1 MGHSGFKYTLKRN
14 KFACFKFFFAAM
26 CLFAKPIQAISQGIK
41 NLDFEKVQDYGL
53 TNEIITCI
61 KQDKNG
67 FMWFGTEE
75 GIFQY
80 DGYAFKAFRN
90 IPGDSTTLISS
101 SIVALYPDNNN
112 LWVGTLTGL
121 GCIDINTNT
130 IKNFSAGNPLQ
141 INTILPNGKDGL
153 WIAAKTGLYQF
164 NKTTGRWKKMPAMGR
179 DAPVNYMSDDGQGH
193 LYLSSSDGVYCYTKI
208 SGACKFRYFDVP
220 RFPKLSKQEKKGIT
234 HLINIG
240 SSAIDHKGNLWMASF
255 EAGLVRLNFQTGK
268 VTAWSN
274 QSNNV
279 HFLPYFSLSS
289 VFVDQFDNV
298 WIAAREG
305 GLTIFNP
312 SKNEFINYPIDWQSE
327 NKISDGVISIFED
340 RSGIVWIG
348 TENGIF
354 KYDPHHLYL
363 QKTDIRLK
371 TPTGL
376 STTFLSPLS
385 MLKVADG
392 IWWLGTYHG
401 VWSYNEKTGIAV
413 DAKDEVGFAN
423 QFLYSVFNISRD
435 KQGDI
440 WLSAKNLLVKS
451 ATKAGSKPEFFGTA
465 EIKSKIRALYID
477 SQNHIWLG
485 THSDGIFRF
494 DPVTKKIVAFHYNED
509 PPGSRLNEIRT
520 FYELGKD
527 SLLVGGLGTGLLLLH
542 TNTGRFERL
551 KPGDLSGI
559 GQNFSINAIYKSS
572 HDLWIGTQ
580 DNGLLQITD
589 GFKKF
594 VNITTKDG
602 LPSMVI
608 NSIQC
613 DRYNNLWLATSS
625 GVVRIQLPGK
635 KITVFDKRDGI
646 QNLHEMEVLVVDSNE
661 HVSVSGPGAFYTFD
675 NAGTAR
681 NSTPPVVLIT
691 GMRVFDKDYTI
702 QKGETIILD
711 YNQNYFSFDYV
722 ALNYTQSRL
731 NNYAYKMDGLDRKW
745 NFAGSTRRVSYAN
758 LSEGTYTFSVKA
770 CNNEGVWNNAPATL
784 VLIIKPPFWHRWWF
798 FSLVFVTIAG
808 AIGTLYIYNIK
819 QLKIRLLMR
828 DKIARDLHDDI
839 GSTLSGINI
848 FSNIALQK
856 MRPGQPGLDLME
868 KISDKSHKSLEALS
882 DIVWSIDTRN
892 DDMEDFVMKANEYLS
907 ILDAQNIAYDLNI
920 SPEAEEVKLG
930 MVLRREL
937 YMIFKEAICN
947 ASKYADCSF
956 IKISLTRHKDTCTLC
971 VSDNGKGFDID
982 AVSSGN
988 GLYNMKER
996 AKKMR
1001 GDIRIESEKSKGTAV
1016 TLNFNITR
1024 FR

>member
-1 MGHSGFKYTLKRN
+1 
-14 KFACFKFFFAAM
+14 M
-26 CLFAKPIQAISQGIK
+26 CLFAKPIHAISQNIK
-41 NLDFEKVQDYGL
+41 NLHIEKIQDYGL

-61 KQDKNG
+61 NQDKNG

-80 DGYAFKAFRN
+80 DGYNFKAFRN
-90 IPGDSTTLISS
+90 IPGDPTTLISS
-101 SIVALYPDNNN
+101 SIVALYPENNN
-112 LWVGTLTGL
+112 LWVGTLSGL

-130 IKNFSAGNPLQ
+130 IKNFSPGTPLQ

-164 NKTTGRWKKMPAMGR
+164 NKTTGRWKKISLMGG
-179 DAPVNYMSDDGQGH
+179 DVPVNWMTDDRQGH
-193 LYLSSSDGVYCYTKI
+193 LYLSSFDGVYCYTKI
-208 SGACKFRYFDVP
+208 SGACKFRYFDIP
-220 RFPKLSKQEKKGIT
+220 RFPKISEQKK
-234 HLINIG
+234 NIG
-240 SSAIDHKGNLWMASF
+240 HRVNVGRSAMDQKGNLWMASF
-255 EAGLVRLNFQTGK
+255 EAGLIRLNTQTGK
-268 VTAWSN
+268 VSSWSH
-274 QSNNV
+274 QSNDV
-279 HFLPYFSLSS
+279 HLLPYFSLSS

-327 NKISDGVISIFED
+327 NKISDGVISIFQD

-354 KYDPHHLYL
+354 KYDPHHLFF

-371 TPTGL
+371 TLSGL
-376 STTFLSPLS
+376 SGTFLAPQS
-385 MLKVADG
+385 MLKEREGV
-392 IWWLGTYHG
+392 WWLGTYQG
-401 VWSYNEKTGIAV
+401 VLIYDEKTGIAV
-413 DAKDEVGFAN
+413 DGKDKVGFEN
-423 QFLYSVFNISRD
+423 QPLYAVFNIIRD
-435 KQGDI
+435 KQNEI

-451 ATKAGSKPEFFGTA
+451 ATKAGTKPEFFGTP

-477 SQNHIWLG
+477 SQNNIWLG

-494 DPVTKKIVAFHYNED
+494 DPVTKKIVAFHYNEG

-527 SLLVGGLGTGLLLLH
+527 SLLVGGLETGLLLLH

-580 DNGLLQITD
+580 DNGLLQISD
-589 GFKKF
+589 GFKKI
-594 VNITTKDG
+594 VNITPKDG
-602 LPSMVI
+602 LPSMAI

-646 QNLHEMEVLVVDSNE
+646 QNLHEMNVLVVDSNE
-661 HVSVSGPGAFYTFD
+661 HLSVSGRGAFYTFD

-681 NSTPPVVLIT
+681 NSAPPAVLIT
-691 GMRVFDKDYTI
+691 GMHVFDKDYTI
-702 QKGETIILD
+702 QKGETIVLD

-770 CNNEGVWNNAPATL
+770 CNNEGVWNNAPAKL

-798 FSLVFVTIAG
+798 FSLVVVIIASV
-808 AIGTLYIYNIK
+808 IGSLYVYNIK
-819 QLKIRLLMR
+819 QLKIRLSMR

-856 MRPGQPGLDLME
+856 MSPGQPGLDLME

-907 ILDAQNIAYDLNI
+907 VLDAQNIACDFSI
-920 SPEAEEVKLG
+920 SHDAEQLKLG
-930 MVLRREL
+930 MIARREL
-937 YMIFKEAICN
+937 YMIFKEAVCN
-947 ASKYADCSF
+947 ASKYAGCTF

-996 AKKMR
+996 AKKMK
-1001 GDIRIESEKSKGTAV
+1001 GDIRIESEKSKGTIV